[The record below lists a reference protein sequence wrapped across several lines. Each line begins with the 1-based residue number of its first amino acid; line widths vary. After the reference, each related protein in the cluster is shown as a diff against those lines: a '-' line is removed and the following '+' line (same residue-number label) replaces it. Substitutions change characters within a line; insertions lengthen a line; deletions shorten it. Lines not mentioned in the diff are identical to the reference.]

1 MTQINDASFS
11 EGRLADS
18 VSIVLVRTSHP
29 GNVGAVARAMKN
41 MGLRKL
47 VLVSPSEAYEKD
59 ERGETVYLSPLKAH
73 DAIRRAS
80 GAEDL
85 LNDAS
90 VCSSLDEALA
100 DSQIVIGASARNRK
114 MTWPLMNPRD
124 CASLVLDKLKPDE
137 KAGGAGKCANKVS
150 LIFGNEASGLSNEE
164 LQRCH
169 YHVNI
174 PAVES
179 FSSLNLAMAVQLI
192 SYELRMAM
200 LLAGSAD
207 SEVLDQSGGRPM
219 PSTLAG
225 ISSLDEAWDEPL
237 ASVAEVESFFAHLEK
252 TLTEIGFHDPA
263 KPRQLMVRLR
273 RLYQRVHLDKMEV
286 NILRG
291 ILTATQK
298 TSHKKQ

>member
-1 MTQINDASFS
+1 MTVTD
-11 EGRLADS
+11 EKRLSDS
-18 VSIVLVRTSHP
+18 VTIVLVRTSHP

-41 MGLRKL
+41 MGLSRL

-59 ERGETVYLSPLKAH
+59 ENGDIVYLSPLKAH

-80 GAEDL
+80 GAEDIL
-85 LNDAS
+85 SQAR
-90 VCSSLDEALA
+90 VCTSLDEALA
-100 DSQIVIGASARNRK
+100 QSQIVVGASARSRK

-124 CASLVLDKLKPDE
+124 CASLVLDKVFSNESEAP
-137 KAGGAGKCANKVS
+137 GGAGNKVS
-150 LIFGNEASGLSNEE
+150 LIFGNEATGLSNEE

-179 FSSLNLAMAVQLI
+179 FSSLNLAMAVQLVT
-192 SYELRMAM
+192 YELRMA
-200 LLAGSAD
+200 LLSLSPDVDKSINAPKHRS
-207 SEVLDQSGGRPM
+207 
-219 PSTLAG
+219 LASV
-225 ISSLDEAWDEPL
+225 SSLDDTWDEPL
-237 ASVAEVESFFAHLEK
+237 ASVAEVEGLFEHLEK
-252 TLTEIGFHDPA
+252 TLIDIGFHDP
-263 KPRQLMVRLR
+263 KNPRQLMTRLR

-298 TSHKKQ
+298 FGRKD